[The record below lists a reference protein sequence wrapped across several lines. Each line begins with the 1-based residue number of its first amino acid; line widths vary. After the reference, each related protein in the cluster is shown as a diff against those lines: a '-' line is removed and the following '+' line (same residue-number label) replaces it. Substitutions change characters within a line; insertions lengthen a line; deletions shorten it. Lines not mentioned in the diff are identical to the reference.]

1 MAQLITCGADAVCPW
16 GALDD
21 AEKLGAEGGL
31 SAEEARSAYITAL
44 RKGLLKAMA
53 RLGISTLRSFRGGH
67 FFECVGLNKEFAG
80 SFFADMPVRSAPPC
94 RAWDSA

>member
-1 MAQLITCGADAVCPW
+1 MHMAQLITCGADAVCPW

-44 RKGLLKAMA
+44 RKGCLLYTSIDSEFCSV
-53 RLGISTLRSFRGGH
+53 R
-67 FFECVGLNKEFAG
+67 FFLSCPSGA
-80 SFFADMPVRSAPPC
+80 
-94 RAWDSA
+94 